1 MPTPMRRTLALALLA
16 AAACRAPLPQAAA
29 ARGHGLQTIWL
40 ETLGL
45 E

>member
-1 MPTPMRRTLALALLA
+1 MRRTLALPLLLA
-16 AAACRAPLPQAAA
+16 AACQAPLPQAAA
-29 ARGHGLQTIWL
+29 ARGHGLQTIWI

>member
-1 MPTPMRRTLALALLA
+1 MRRNLALPLLF
-16 AAACRAPLPQAAA
+16 AAACMAPLPPAVAV
-29 ARGHGLQTIWL
+29 RGHGLQTIWI

>member
-1 MPTPMRRTLALALLA
+1 MRRTLALALLVA
-16 AAACRAPLPQAAA
+16 VACRAPLPQAVAT
-29 ARGHGLQTIWL
+29 RNHGLQTIWI

>member
-1 MPTPMRRTLALALLA
+1 MRPTPALALLFA
-16 AAACRAPLPQAAA
+16 VACQAPLPPAAA
-29 ARGHGLQTIWL
+29 ARGHGLQTIWI

>member
-1 MPTPMRRTLALALLA
+1 MRRTFVLPLLFA
-16 AAACRAPLPQAAA
+16 VACQAPLPQAVAV
-29 ARGHGLQTIWL
+29 RGHGLQTIWI

>member
-1 MPTPMRRTLALALLA
+1 MRRTLAFSLLLA
-16 AAACRAPLPQAAA
+16 AACQAPLPQAVAV
-29 ARGHGLQTIWL
+29 RGHGLQTIWI